1 MPPHDLTI
9 KESLQLLKVPQRTE
23 YGYYRTTCACDA
35 CALACRHMPGYLAPA
50 DVARLYEATKA
61 DKEPLET
68 WALRSLRASPG
79 ALVAKDGRPFR
90 VPTIVPAVTETGACH
105 WFVET
110 EAPDGNKDGQCSVHA
125 VSPFGC
131 AFFDVHQ
138 SQMEGNNRSQQGL
151 NDIIED
157 RLAKGPYSRLW
168 QLLTDA
174 GKTAL
179 GPEYAR
185 KRLRTAADILEQT
198 RSKRS

>member
-1 MPPHDLTI
+1 MSRDLTA
-9 KESLQLLKVPQRTE
+9 KPTLQLPTVPQRTE

-35 CALACRHMPGYLAPA
+35 CTIACRHMPGYLAPA
-50 DVARLYEATKA
+50 DVARLYEATKV
-61 DKEPLET
+61 DKEPLEV

-90 VPTIVPAVTETGACH
+90 VPTIVPAITETGACR
-105 WFVET
+105 WLVET
-110 EAPDGNKDGQCSVHA
+110 TGPDGDKDGQCSVHA

-138 SQMEGNNRSQQGL
+138 SKMEGDNRTQHGL
-151 NDIIED
+151 NEIIED
-157 RLAKGPYSRLW
+157 RRAKGPYSRLW

-174 GKTAL
+174 GKTAP

-185 KRLRTAADILEQT
+185 ERLRIAFDLLEQT